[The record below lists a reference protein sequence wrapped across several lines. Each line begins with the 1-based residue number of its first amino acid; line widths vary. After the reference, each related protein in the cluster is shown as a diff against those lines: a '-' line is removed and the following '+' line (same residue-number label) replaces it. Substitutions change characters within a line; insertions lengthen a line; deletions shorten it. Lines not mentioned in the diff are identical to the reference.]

1 MDSYNIQKISNLFE
15 IILRQNISAE
25 GFSWLK
31 DRTSPIQNTN
41 HFNTSFVTAPRK
53 TGKHV
58 LKIDQPVLEEI
69 NNIRP
74 GLNITNWTTDRLAR
88 VWLLLQLNEKE
99 KDTYFITIENLFKA
113 AEVNELV
120 ALYSSLPLLAYPEIW
135 APRCAEGIRNNIADV
150 LTVIMCNN
158 PYPYENLGEAAW
170 NQLVLKAFFTDKPI
184 NEIVGLDKRA
194 NEKLAHTLSDYAH
207 ERWAAHRDVNPLL
220 WRCVGPFLNEQLL
233 PDMQKL
239 LSSSHE
245 IEKEAASLALHS
257 SNYLPAQQLL
267 PANHRS
273 AIENGTLSWE
283 VLAQKMNHNVLQS

>member
-15 IILRQNISAE
+15 TILQQNISAE
-25 GFSWLK
+25 GFSWLQ
-31 DRTSPIQNTN
+31 DRPSSTQNTN

-53 TGKHV
+53 TGKHS
-58 LKIDQPVLEEI
+58 LEIEQSLLEEI
-69 NNIRP
+69 HNIRP
-74 GLNITNWTTDRLAR
+74 GLNITGWTVDRLAR

-135 APRCAEGIRNNIADV
+135 IPRCAEGIRNNIADV
-150 LTVIMCNN
+150 LTAIMCNN

-170 NQLVLKAFFTDKPI
+170 NQLVLKAFFTEKPV

-194 NEKLAHTLSDYAH
+194 NVKLAHTLSDYAH

-233 PDMQKL
+233 PDIQKL
-239 LSSSHE
+239 LTSSNE
-245 IEKEAASLALHS
+245 FEKEAAALALHS
-257 SNYLPAQQLL
+257 SNYPPAQNLL
-267 PANHRS
+267 PANLRS
-273 AIENGTLSWE
+273 AIENGTLSWN

>member
-15 IILRQNISAE
+15 KILQQNISAE

-31 DRTSPIQNTN
+31 DRTSSIQNTN
-41 HFNTSFVTAPRK
+41 HFNTTFVTAPRK
-53 TGKHV
+53 TGKQS
-58 LKIDQPVLEEI
+58 LRIDHTLLEEI

-74 GLNITNWTTDRLAR
+74 GLNISTWTTDRLAR

-135 APRCAEGIRNNIADV
+135 APRCSEGIRSNIADV
-150 LTVIMCNN
+150 LAAIMCNN

-184 NEIVGLDKRA
+184 NEIIGLDKRA
-194 NEKLAHTLSDYAH
+194 NENLAHTLSDYAH

-220 WRCVGPFLNEQLL
+220 WRCVGPFLNDRLL
-233 PDMQKL
+233 PDIQKL
-239 LSSSHE
+239 LSSTNE
-245 IEKEAASLALHS
+245 TEKEAAALALHS
-257 SNYLPAQQLL
+257 SNFAPAQNVL
-267 PANHRS
+267 PANFKS
-273 AIENGTLSWE
+273 AIENGTLSWD
-283 VLAQKMNHNVLQS
+283 VLAQKMNHNVL